1 MGRRALESV
10 PGIKMLGD
18 FVWHDNPAIWA
29 LHCRITAD
37 VEPGG
42 PIPRVTDWYLHVRD
56 IYPYGQVVFYPA
68 KVGGIRLTFNHQ
80 NHNGAGPAGL
90 PWRCGRLC
98 VDSSLRTLGRRSYDA
113 EPFEPESR
121 LAWHVQRVQEWLR
134 LASRG
139 ELVEPGDPFELPD
152 MPFFSGPKVVFAE
165 GPENLPFW
173 QGKHPRK
180 GTASVRTLQ
189 EDPQILVVDDFKVG
203 RPGIDIQYP
212 WSKPLGKENDIGM
225 AWIWLDGLPVAD
237 PWAIP
242 TSWGELRQCCQE
254 QRIYLDCLLRPAVNN
269 LRDGKEHV
277 LLLGF
282 PIPARVNGPDVQ
294 AHWLAL
300 RIPGLSSQPVSGFRR
315 SESGYWNLDRWRVFG
330 DTMPLEW
337 VETEN
342 WHQDEISGR
351 GRMNPSSRTKSVLII
366 GGGAVGSVLAEVMVR
381 SGVQD
386 VIIMDH
392 DHLKAGNLV
401 RHTLGVSHLEQPKAS
416 SLADRLDDAAVHSLV
431 SAIDATFPPREQKDV
446 NRVLDAD
453 VVIDCTAEDSVVEHM
468 RRFAWD
474 RPITFISVS
483 VGLKARRAFTY
494 VAHGSTF
501 PAADFANK
509 LDPWLRSEMYGY
521 DEELPRDG
529 TGCWHALMPARVDD
543 IWMMTGAA
551 VKTIESAIA
560 DPPCEPTLVVFE
572 QQYENG
578 VFIGLRRVSKPDSN
592 L

>member
-1 MGRRALESV
+1 MV
-10 PGIKMLGD
+10 GD
-18 FVWHDNPAIWA
+18 LDWLQDEAVWV

-37 VEPGG
+37 VKSGG
-42 PIPRVTDWYLHVRD
+42 PVPPTTDWYLHVED
-56 IYPYGQVVFYPA
+56 TYPYGQVVFYPA
-68 KVGGIRLTFNHQ
+68 KVGGITLTFNHQ
-80 NHNGAGPAGL
+80 NHNVAGPDEL
-90 PWRCGRLC
+90 PWRHGRLC
-98 VDSSLRTLGRRSYDA
+98 VDTSLRTLGRQSYDV
-113 EPFEPESR
+113 EPFDPESR
-121 LAWHVQRVQEWLR
+121 LAWHVRRVQEWLR
-134 LASRG
+134 LASLG
-139 ELVEPGDPFELPD
+139 ELVQPGDPFELPHIR
-152 MPFFSGPKVVFAE
+152 FSSGLKVAFAE

-173 QGKHPRK
+173 QAKHPWK

-203 RPGIDIQYP
+203 RRGTDIQYP

-225 AWIWLDGLPVAD
+225 AWIWLDVLPVVD

-242 TSWGELRQCCQE
+242 TSWGELRRCCQ
-254 QRIYLDCLLRPAVNN
+254 QQGVDLDSLLRSAVNNLN

-282 PIPARVNGPDVQ
+282 PIPARVNEPDVQ

-300 RIPGLSSQPVSGFRR
+300 RIPRLSSQPVSGFRR

-342 WHQDEISGR
+342 WHQDEVSGR
-351 GRMNPSSRTKSVLII
+351 GRMNPSLRSKSVLII

-386 VIIMDH
+386 VTIIDH
-392 DHLKAGNLV
+392 DRLKAGNLV

-416 SLADRLDDAAVHSLV
+416 SLANRLDDAALHSLV
-431 SAIDATFPPREQKDV
+431 SAIDATFPPREQKDID
-446 NRVLDAD
+446 RVLDAD

-474 RPITFISVS
+474 GPVTFVSVS
-483 VGLKARRAFTY
+483 VGLKARRVFTY
-494 VAHGSTF
+494 VAHGNTF
-501 PAADFANK
+501 PADDFANK
-509 LDPWLRSEMYGY
+509 LEPWLRSEMDGY
-521 DEELPRDG
+521 DEDLPREG

-560 DPPCEPTLVVFE
+560 EPPREPTLVVFE
-572 QQYENG
+572 QQYEGG
-578 VFIGLRRVSKPDSN
+578 VFVGLRRVSKPDSN

>member
-1 MGRRALESV
+1 M
-10 PGIKMLGD
+10 
-18 FVWHDNPAIWA
+18 
-29 LHCRITAD
+29 
-37 VEPGG
+37 
-42 PIPRVTDWYLHVRD
+42 TDWYLHVRD

-68 KVGGIRLTFNHQ
+68 NVGGITLTFNHQ
-80 NHNGAGPAGL
+80 NHNGAGPAEL

-121 LAWHVQRVQEWLR
+121 LAWHVQRVQVWLR

-139 ELVEPGDPFELPD
+139 ELVEPGDPFELPHI
-152 MPFFSGPKVVFAE
+152 PFCSGLKVVFAE
-165 GPENLPFW
+165 GSENLPFW

-189 EDPQILVVDDFKVG
+189 EDPQILVIDDFKVG
-203 RPGIDIQYP
+203 RPGINVQRS
-212 WSKPLGKENDIGM
+212 WSKPMGKENEIDM
-225 AWIWLDGLPVAD
+225 AWIWLDGLPVVG

-242 TSWGELRQCCQE
+242 TSWGELRRCCKKQGVN
-254 QRIYLDCLLRPAVNN
+254 LDSLLRSAINN
-269 LRDGKEHV
+269 LRDGEEHV

-282 PIPARVNGPDVQ
+282 PIPATANGPDVQ

-300 RIPGLSSQPVSGFRR
+300 RIPRLTCQPVSGFRR

-330 DTMPLEW
+330 DTMLLEW

-351 GRMNPSSRTKSVLII
+351 GRMNPSLRTKSVLII

-386 VIIMDH
+386 VTIMDY
-392 DHLKAGNLV
+392 DRLKAGNLL
-401 RHTLGVSHLEQPKAS
+401 RHTLGVSHLEQPKAPR
-416 SLADRLDDAAVHSLV
+416 LADRLDDAAVHSLV
-431 SAIDATFPPREQKDV
+431 SAIDAPFPPREQKDI

-474 RPITFISVS
+474 GPVTFVSVS

-494 VAHGSTF
+494 MAHGNTF
-501 PAADFANK
+501 PADDFASK
-509 LDPWLRSEMYGY
+509 LDPWLRSEMDGY

-543 IWMMTGAA
+543 IWMMTCAA

-560 DPPCEPTLVVFE
+560 QPPREPTLVVFE